1 VRAKSSHEPGPS
13 DLRRAI
19 ERLDALP
26 MRPSSARQVLAVVLD
41 EDTDSPSAITQL
53 PPSTT
58 TDPAWAVELSRKG
71 ARPFDPLSTLAEHR
85 WWPTSAS
92 AGPVAAALARLWRH
106 STAVSFAARRLARDA
121 GDPDPGAVARAGL
134 LHGLG
139 LWALAWVSPE
149 VLVAWTE
156 ATEPASR
163 RELEWKWLGADASS
177 LGRTLA
183 LRWGCEPLVVD
194 AAWLHA
200 DLDADL
206 NVCSDQPARL
216 ALIQQ
221 AYVMAS
227 TTPWAPGAELA
238 RDSGL
243 IDPRVRVL
251 TAEVQAR
258 CGGSFVEADS
268 SAREE
273 RLTRDN
279 ARLRV
284 AHARLINEHGSNER
298 FLRAFVESSPDE
310 GPAAWAERAGLAWCG
325 EPGVAAARVLWSG
338 FDGPDVIDESPRPPS
353 TVIPLGDP
361 ARPCAL
367 VHLWGESDVLDPSAD
382 RPLPHDQLSVATGCT
397 RPVSRATPN
406 PRGPSTEPVAPWA
419 AWNAWANQID
429 ERIRLSRKLDDVVS
443 AHRGRVVREEPTRR
457 RLMLDALAEFAAGA
471 GHELNNP
478 LAVIV
483 GRAQLLLAREDEP
496 DAMRSLRAIIAQ
508 AQRAARILRDLM
520 YVARPPEP
528 RPRLCQPE
536 EIVRAC
542 LRDLQGD
549 ADARGVRIITDA
561 RESSLRVWA
570 DPEPLRQIA
579 DILARNALE
588 ASSSGGLVQFTASG
602 DGRAVRWT
610 VHDNG
615 RGIGA
620 TEGLHLFD
628 PFFCGRA
635 AGRGLGLGL
644 PRAAR
649 IVAQAGGELRWQSNP
664 GVGTTFIVTI
674 PVSEIPASPDEERP
688 GGPKSDRALPV
699 R

>member
-1 VRAKSSHEPGPS
+1 MRAKSPNNPGPV

-19 ERLDALP
+19 ERLEALP
-26 MRPSSARQVLAVVLD
+26 MRPASARQVLAGVRD
-41 EDTDSPSAITQL
+41 DDASPPTEAADL
-53 PPSTT
+53 PSSTA

-71 ARPFDPLSTLAEHR
+71 GRALDPLATLAEHR
-85 WWPTSAS
+85 WWPSPST
-92 AGPVAAALARLWRH
+92 GPVAEALARLWRH
-106 STAVSFAARRLARDA
+106 SLAVSFAARRLARDS
-121 GDPDPGAVARAGL
+121 GDPDPEAVARAGL
-134 LHGLG
+134 LHALG
-139 LWALAWVSPE
+139 LWALAAVAPE
-149 VLVAWTE
+149 ALVGWFEE
-156 ATEPASR
+156 ADPAAR
-163 RELEWKWLGADASS
+163 RDLERRKLGVDAPS
-177 LGRTLA
+177 LGRDLA
-183 LRWGCEPLVVD
+183 SRWGCEPLVVD

-206 NVCSDQPARL
+206 NGCSDQPARL
-216 ALIQQ
+216 ALVQQ
-221 AYVMAS
+221 AYAMAS
-227 TTPWAPGAELA
+227 TTPWAPGAELV

-268 SAREE
+268 STREE

-279 ARLRV
+279 ARF
-284 AHARLINEHGSNER
+284 RLAQAALIADRESTDR
-298 FLRAFVESSPDE
+298 FLRAFIGSPPDE
-310 GPAAWAERAGLAWCG
+310 APEAWAERAGLAWCG
-325 EPGVAAARVLWSG
+325 EPEVAAARVVWAGLGRAGRSSTE
-338 FDGPDVIDESPRPPS
+338 PPRPPS

-361 ARPCAL
+361 ARPAAL
-367 VHLWGESDVLDPSAD
+367 VHLWGESDAPGPWPS
-382 RPLPHDQLSVATGCT
+382 PAT
-397 RPVSRATPN
+397 S
-406 PRGPSTEPVAPWA
+406 A
-419 AWNAWANQID
+419 AWDAWARQVA
-429 ERIRLSRKLDDVVS
+429 ERLRLARQLDGVVS
-443 AHRGRVVREEPTRR
+443 AHRGRVAREEPTRR

-483 GRAQLLLAREDEP
+483 GRAQLLLAREADP
-496 DAMRSLRAIIAQ
+496 DATRSLRAIIAQ

-528 RPRLCQPE
+528 RPRPCLPE
-536 EIVRAC
+536 DIVRAC

-549 ADARGVRIITDA
+549 ADARGVRIVAEA
-561 RESSLRVWA
+561 REPGLRVWA

-628 PFFCGRA
+628 PFYCGRS

-649 IVAQAGGELRWQSNP
+649 IVAQAGGELKWQSNP
-664 GVGTTFIVTI
+664 GLGTTFVVTL

>member
-1 VRAKSSHEPGPS
+1 MRAKSPNEPGPGA
-13 DLRRAI
+13 LRRAI
-19 ERLDALP
+19 ERLEALP
-26 MRPSSARQVLAVVLD
+26 MRPGSARQVLAVAQD
-41 EDTDSPSAITQL
+41 EEPDSPSVLAQL
-53 PPSTT
+53 PPSTA
-58 TDPAWAVELSRKG
+58 TDPAWAVELSKG
-71 ARPFDPLSTLAEHR
+71 CGKSPDPLSTLAKHR
-85 WWPTSAS
+85 WWSAS
-92 AGPVAAALARLWRH
+92 ASDGPIAEALARLWRH
-106 STAVSFAARRLARDA
+106 STAVSFAARRLAREA
-121 GDPDPGAVARAGL
+121 GDPDPEAVARAGL
-134 LHGLG
+134 LHALG
-139 LWALAWVSPE
+139 LWALASASPE
-149 VLVAWTE
+149 ALVTWFE
-156 ATEPASR
+156 ATDPTAR
-163 RELEWKWLGADASS
+163 RDLERRWLGVDASS
-177 LGRTLA
+177 LGRALA
-183 LRWGCEPLVVD
+183 IRWACEPLVVD

-206 NVCSDQPARL
+206 NLCSDQPARL
-216 ALIQQ
+216 TLVQQ
-221 AYVMAS
+221 AYAMAS

-238 RDSGL
+238 RDSGA

-258 CGGSFVEADS
+258 CGGAFVEADS
-268 SAREE
+268 SPREE

-284 AHARLINEHGSNER
+284 SQGRLLADQASNER

-310 GPAAWAERAGLAWCG
+310 GPAVWAERAGLAWCG
-325 EPGVAAARVLWSG
+325 EPGVAAARVVWAGL
-338 FDGPDVIDESPRPPS
+338 DEPEDLDDSPRPPS

-361 ARPCAL
+361 AKPCAL
-367 VHLWGESDVLDPSAD
+367 VHLWAESDALE
-382 RPLPHDQLSVATGCT
+382 PLSKPAIS
-397 RPVSRATPN
+397 
-406 PRGPSTEPVAPWA
+406 A
-419 AWNAWANQID
+419 AWDVWASQVV
-429 ERIRLSRKLDDVVS
+429 ERLRLARHLDSVVS
-443 AHRGRVVREEPTRR
+443 AHRGRVAREEPTRR

-483 GRAQLLLAREDEP
+483 GRAQLLLAREDDLEST
-496 DAMRSLRAIIAQ
+496 RSLRAIITQ

-528 RPRLCQPE
+528 RPRPCQPDE
-536 EIVRAC
+536 VVRAC
-542 LRDLQGD
+542 LRDLQAD
-549 ADARGVRIITDA
+549 ADARGVRIVADA
-561 RESSLRVWA
+561 REPGQRVWA

-579 DILARNALE
+579 DILTRNALE

-602 DGRAVRWT
+602 DSRAVRWT

-628 PFFCGRA
+628 PFFCGRS

-649 IVAQAGGELRWQSNP
+649 IVAQAGGELKWQSSP
-664 GVGTTFIVTI
+664 GLGTTFVVTL

-688 GGPKSDRALPV
+688 VGSKSDRTLPV